1 MAEKFGDE
9 ECKKKLMQAPNVQT
23 AEEAVKNIQKF
34 DSKVWDEVFVYFHYK
49 NRILI
54 LGSQKFWFLEIR
66 IPMFNTRT
74 LFLYFSFLKFK
85 T

>member
-34 DSKVWDEVFVYFHYK
+34 DSKVWDEV
-49 NRILI
+49 RL
-54 LGSQKFWFLEIR
+54 
-66 IPMFNTRT
+66 
-74 LFLYFSFLKFK
+74 LFLFFFLRVSVILVF
-85 T
+85 

>member
-34 DSKVWDEVFVYFHYK
+34 DSKVGMRFGCCFYF
-49 NRILI
+49 
-54 LGSQKFWFLEIR
+54 
-66 IPMFNTRT
+66 
-74 LFLYFSFLKFK
+74 FS
-85 T
+85 